1 MEAPTN
7 ENDYLELCNQ
17 LKELNETRD
26 SREKEIETEL
36 VNYKKD
42 IMTIYGLIRTISNTL
57 EPENYDAEVYVLVDV
72 LRGYVSE
79 IIENHILKIDI

>member
-7 ENDYLELCNQ
+7 ENDYLELCDH
-17 LKELNETRD
+17 LKELNEKRD

-79 IIENHILKIDI
+79 IIEAHILKIDI

>member
-17 LKELNETRD
+17 LKDLNEKRET
-26 SREKEIETEL
+26 REKEIETEL
-36 VNYKKD
+36 INYKKD

-79 IIENHILKIDI
+79 IIEAHILKIDI

>member
-7 ENDYLELCNQ
+7 ENEYLEMCNH
-17 LKELNETRD
+17 LKELNEKRD
-26 SREKEIETEL
+26 SREKEMQNEL

-42 IMTIYGLIRTISNTL
+42 IMTIYGLIRNISNTL

-72 LRGYVSE
+72 LRGYVSD
-79 IIENHILKIDI
+79 IIETHILKIDA